1 MVFSSP
7 VFLFAFLPYAL
18 FICFAAPRAW
28 RNAILL
34 MLSLAFYVWGECEY
48 SWVLLASV
56 VGNYVAGLAVA
67 RCRTRRAAWW
77 VAFLAIVGNI
87 ALLCA
92 FKYANFFAG
101 ALNRWLQPLG
111 LPRFDVGP
119 MHLPL
124 GISFFTFQAIA
135 YLADVFRG
143 DAAVEQQPVRY
154 ALYATLFPHLVAG
167 PIVRYRDI
175 AAQLARRVVTLELV
189 ASGVRRFAVGLG
201 KKALIANTL
210 AVAADR
216 AFDRHPGELGAG
228 AAWLGLA
235 CYALQIYFDFSGY
248 SDMAIGLGRMF
259 GFEFLENFR
268 HPYASA
274 SVTEFWRRWH
284 ISLSSW
290 LRDYVYIPLGG
301 NRVAAWRVF
310 ANQVFVFALCGLWH
324 GAAVRFV
331 LWGVWHGLFVAS
343 ERAGAGRWIARWP
356 RPARHAYTLLAVL
369 GGWVL
374 FRADSLRL
382 ANGFFAALAGR
393 GAGLHASDLLTGDVA
408 LALLIAVPACLPIG
422 AWARGRLGER
432 PVWGVAEF
440 AFCGA
445 LLGLSTV
452 AIAAGSFNPFLYFRF

>member
-7 VFLFAFLPYAL
+7 LFLFAFLPYAL
-18 FICFAAPRAW
+18 FICFATPRSW
-28 RNAILL
+28 RNAVLL
-34 MLSLAFYVWGECEY
+34 TLSLVFYVWGECEY

-56 VGNYVAGLAVA
+56 AGNYVAGLAVA
-67 RCRTRRAAWW
+67 KCRSRRAAWW
-77 VAFLAIVGNI
+77 VAAVAI
-87 ALLCA
+87 ALNLA
-92 FKYANFFAG
+92 LLGTFKYAGFFAG
-101 ALNRWLQPLG
+101 AVNRWLQPLG
-111 LPRFDVGP
+111 VPPLDIGP

-135 YLADVFRG
+135 YIVDVFRG
-143 DAAVEQQPVRY
+143 DATVEGEPVRY

-175 AAQLARRVVTLELV
+175 AAQLAHRVVNLEMF
-189 ASGVRRFAVGLG
+189 ASGVRRLAVGLG

-216 AFDRHPGELGAG
+216 AFERHPGELGPG
-228 AAWLGLA
+228 AAWLGLV
-235 CYALQIYFDFSGY
+235 CYGLQIYFDFSGY

-268 HPYASA
+268 HPYAAA

-301 NRVAAWRVF
+301 NRVATWRVF
-310 ANQVFVFALCGLWH
+310 GNQLLVFALCGLWH
-324 GAAVRFV
+324 GAAMRFV
-331 LWGVWHGLFVAS
+331 LWGVWHGLFVAA
-343 ERAGAGRWIARWP
+343 ERAGGSNLIARLP

-382 ANGFFAALAGR
+382 AGGYFAALAGR
-393 GAGLHASDLLTGDVA
+393 GVGLRAIDLLTGDVA
-408 LALLIAVPACLPIG
+408 LALAVAIPACLPIA
-422 AWARGRLGER
+422 AWTRGRLGER
-432 PVWGVAEF
+432 PIRRVAEF

-452 AIAAGSFNPFLYFRF
+452 VLAAGSFNPFLYFRF